1 MWRWLEKAAGLHLE
15 VTVDDIDREVL
26 WRGEQAV
33 DTILTQG
40 VDDERLLVVDFGGN
54 GVLIIIPGA
63 TWLLADE
70 ISALFINKE
79 DDHQAVTAIQ
89 LPQVGQLPEH
99 AVVVKEVGIEN
110 EKASSSYQMVRIDN

>member
-89 LPQVGQLPEH
+89 LPPVGQLPEH